1 MKPSEMLDDRVKG
14 QLPISVATS
23 LAIEGL
29 LGILEDKPA
38 DPDNP
43 LRRYAQTAI
52 NAYNSTRQFLGIHVE
67 DTPVDVVK
75 APIKDYEELWI
86 NYRTLFRNIVGA
98 LPADHA
104 AQITPDDYAMLVVEE
119 LTIIKAALLDH
130 GFDVMVVGYVCSYE
144 SLHGNYPK
152 AIMREIRTDK
162 QKFYAALENQTVA
175 AVFTN
180 LGGENEILIP
190 CDVSIRGNH
199 RKTMLLSSYPIDLLN
214 FKHGLQLA
222 LVESH
227 TGAIKKRQHW
237 HTKLQNGKDLPH
249 IPFDRMTIQMF
260 GDTGGLFSP
269 YPKTH
274 REKLIAL
281 AVKYQWTSLTTKA
294 RIMQCLE
301 LARDPTFEAVVRAM
315 YF

>member
-1 MKPSEMLDDRVKG
+1 MNPSEALDARVKG

-52 NAYNSTRQFLGIHVE
+52 NAYNSARQFLGIHVD
-67 DTPVDVVK
+67 DTPVDVIK
-75 APIKDYEELWI
+75 APIKEYDELWV

-98 LPADHA
+98 VSADDA
-104 AQITPDDYAMLVVEE
+104 AAITPDDYAMLVVEE

-130 GFDVMVVGYVCSYE
+130 GFEVNVIGYVCSYND
-144 SLHGNYPK
+144 LGGIYPK
-152 AIMREIRTDK
+152 AIQREMKTDR
-162 QKFYAALENQTVA
+162 QKYYAALENQTVD
-175 AVFTN
+175 AVFAN
-180 LGGENEILIP
+180 LGSDNEMLIP
-190 CDVSIRGNH
+190 CDVYIRGNH
-199 RKTMLLSSYPIDLLN
+199 KRTMLLSSYPIDLIN
-214 FKHGLQLA
+214 FKDGLQLA

-237 HTKLQNGKDLPH
+237 HTKLLNGRDLPH

-260 GDTGGLFSP
+260 GDTGNLFAP
-269 YPKTH
+269 YPKAH

-281 AVKYQWTSLTTKA
+281 ATQYQWTSLTTKA
-294 RIMQCLE
+294 RILQCVE
-301 LARDPTFEAVVRAM
+301 LSRDPTFEAIVRAM